1 MGKAKHTMG
10 KEMTLDVL
18 SSIKG
23 ASASKV
29 VEDLFEVI
37 KKGHVDGGTNEVHQ
51 QAVEINDLR
60 PDKVINCNE
69 AERNL
74 IIENFP
80 IEKNGFLV
88 VPKVIEE

>member
-1 MGKAKHTMG
+1 MG

-23 ASASKV
+23 AEASQV
-29 VEDLFEVI
+29 VDDLFEVI
-37 KKGHVDGGTNEVHQ
+37 KKGHISDNSTTNLTDFN
-51 QAVEINDLR
+51 AVNIENLR
-60 PDKVINCNE
+60 PDEVIKSSE
-69 AERNL
+69 LERNL

-80 IEKNGFLV
+80 NEKNGFLV

>member
-1 MGKAKHTMG
+1 MG

-23 ASASKV
+23 AEASQV
-29 VEDLFEVI
+29 VADLFEVI
-37 KKGHVDGGTNEVHQ
+37 KKGAVQGETNLNNNQ
-51 QAVEINDLR
+51 NAVEVNNLR
-60 PDKVINCNE
+60 KDEPVRCSDV
-69 AERNL
+69 ERNL

-80 IEKNGFLV
+80 NEKNGFLA

>member
-1 MGKAKHTMG
+1 MG

-23 ASASKV
+23 AKPSKV
-29 VEDLFEVI
+29 VEDLFEAI
-37 KKGHVDGGTNEVHQ
+37 KKGHVTENAISSNNSIGVTLE
-51 QAVEINDLR
+51 ELR
-60 PDKVINCNE
+60 ADKAILSSE
-69 AERNL
+69 TERNL

-80 IEKNGFLV
+80 NTKDNFLV

>member
-1 MGKAKHTMG
+1 MG

-23 ASASKV
+23 AEASQV

-37 KKGHVDGGTNEVHQ
+37 KKGNLNNTNSASVHN
-51 QAVEINDLR
+51 AVSIDDLR
-60 PDKVINCNE
+60 PDVVMESSE

-80 IEKNGFLV
+80 NEKNNFLV

>member
-1 MGKAKHTMG
+1 MG

-23 ASASKV
+23 AEASQV
-29 VEDLFEVI
+29 VEDLFTVI
-37 KKGHVDGGTNEVHQ
+37 KQGSVEASGNQNVNVN
-51 QAVEINDLR
+51 AVNLDDLR
-60 PDKVINCNE
+60 PDEPIVCSE
-69 AERNL
+69 LERNL

-80 IEKNGFLV
+80 NEKNDYLV

>member
-1 MGKAKHTMG
+1 MG

-23 ASASKV
+23 AQSSKV
-29 VEDLFEVI
+29 IEDLFDVI
-37 KKGHVDGGTNEVHQ
+37 KKGHVSGSPSLSNNDN
-51 QAVEINDLR
+51 AVSINDLR
-60 PDKVINCNE
+60 ADKAILSPE
-69 AERNL
+69 AERAI

-80 IEKNGFLV
+80 HSKDGYLV

>member
-1 MGKAKHTMG
+1 MG

-23 ASASKV
+23 AEASQV
-29 VEDLFEVI
+29 VDDLFEVI
-37 KKGHVDGGTNEVHQ
+37 KQGSVEASGNQNVNVN
-51 QAVEINDLR
+51 AVGLDDLR
-60 PDKVINCNE
+60 PDE
-69 AERNL
+69 ATVSSELERNL

-80 IEKNGFLV
+80 NEKNNYLV

>member
-1 MGKAKHTMG
+1 MG

-23 ASASKV
+23 AEASQV
-29 VEDLFEVI
+29 VSDLFEVI
-37 KKGHVDGGTNEVHQ
+37 KKG
-51 QAVEINDLR
+51 AVEGNTSTNANQNAVEVDDLR
-60 PDKVINCNE
+60 NDEPIQCSDT
-69 AERNL
+69 ERNL

-80 IEKNGFLV
+80 NEKNNYLV

>member
-1 MGKAKHTMG
+1 
-10 KEMTLDVL
+10 MTLDVL

-23 ASASKV
+23 AKASQV

-37 KKGHVDGGTNEVHQ
+37 KKGHISDTNQNHNNVN
-51 QAVEINDLR
+51 AVSIDNLR
-60 PDKVINCNE
+60 PDEIINSSDL
-69 AERNL
+69 ERNL

-80 IEKNGFLV
+80 NEKNGFLV

>member
-1 MGKAKHTMG
+1 MG

-23 ASASKV
+23 AEASQV
-29 VEDLFEVI
+29 VDDLFEVI
-37 KKGHVDGGTNEVHQ
+37 KKGHVSDNLTTNHTDLN
-51 QAVEINDLR
+51 AVNIENLR
-60 PDKVINCNE
+60 PDEVIKSSE
-69 AERNL
+69 LERNL

-80 IEKNGFLV
+80 NEKNGFLV

>member
-1 MGKAKHTMG
+1 MG

-23 ASASKV
+23 AEASQV
-29 VEDLFEVI
+29 IEDLFEVI
-37 KKGHVDGGTNEVHQ
+37 KKGHLTDGNNNIAHTIN
-51 QAVEINDLR
+51 AVTIDDLR
-60 PDKVINCNE
+60 VDEVINSSE
-69 AERNL
+69 IERNL

-80 IEKNGFLV
+80 NEKNNFLV